1 MSVVEMAVQLSFKR
15 LPTRHFARDRIH
27 RAILAVLSEAREL
40 SLDC

>member
-1 MSVVEMAVQLSFKR
+1 MFNCRS
-15 LPTRHFARDRIH
+15 RDYPLDTLLETEYVH